1 MAVQL
6 PGAGT
11 PIDAT
16 LLGSYAQEINRLA
29 GTIAN
34 STKRSTV
41 IPPPSDAGSEAR
53 DVITSE
59 LSFFATHI
67 DISSPDN
74 KPGDRTVRIPFTNS
88 FAQVPIVVGTPYTNA
103 PSFNPNGIET
113 ILTTVTPSACSFKV
127 QYNGGSRFSGYLNII
142 AIGVSTK
149 L

>member
-74 KPGDRTVRIPFTNS
+74 KPGNESFRIPFTNS
-88 FAQVPIVVGTPYTNA
+88 FAQVPIVVGTPYSESAT
-103 PSFNPNGIET
+103 FNPNGIEI
-113 ILTTVTPSACSFKV
+113 ILVSVTPAACSFKV
-127 QYNGGSRFSGYLNII
+127 QYNGGSRFSGYLNVI